1 MEAEDYYLTT
11 VPMVTSHRAI
21 MIIAVS
27 DREDQ
32 DDLSVQADEEIPDD
46 QAV

>member
-1 MEAEDYYLTT
+1 MAEECLSTT
-11 VPMVTSHRAI
+11 VPMVISHRAT
-21 MIIAVS
+21 MTIAVS

-32 DDLSVQADEEIPDD
+32 DDLSVQADEEVPDD